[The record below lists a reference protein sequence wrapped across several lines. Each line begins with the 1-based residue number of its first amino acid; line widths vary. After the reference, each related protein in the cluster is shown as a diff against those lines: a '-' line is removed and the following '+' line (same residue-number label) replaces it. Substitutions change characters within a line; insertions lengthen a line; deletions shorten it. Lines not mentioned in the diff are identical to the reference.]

1 MFSKEQYKI
10 FVDSTKQIPTVKE
23 LDVDPIFEAFQGGSV
38 PVDNILCLDSD
49 KMAQT
54 PTDAVMQLLSG
65 QNFDYAD
72 MEKKLNE
79 NYKMW
84 LEEYESDGKFTKENN
99 YGLDELEMRGG
110 KYEKAQ

>member
-1 MFSKEQYKI
+1 MEGYSHLQLLNRQKKDPAVKEAAIDFLQFMFSKEQYKI

-54 PTDAVMQLLSG
+54 PTDAVMQLLFG
-65 QNFDYAD
+65 TR
-72 MEKKLNE
+72 L
-79 NYKMW
+79 
-84 LEEYESDGKFTKENN
+84 
-99 YGLDELEMRGG
+99 
-110 KYEKAQ
+110 